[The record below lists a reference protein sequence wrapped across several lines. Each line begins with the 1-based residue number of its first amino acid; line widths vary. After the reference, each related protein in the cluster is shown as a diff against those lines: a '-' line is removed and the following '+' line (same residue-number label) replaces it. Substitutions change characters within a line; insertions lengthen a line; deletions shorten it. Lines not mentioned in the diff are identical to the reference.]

1 MANKIAVASGKGGV
15 GKTTISAGLASVF
28 SSSGKKTLLIDCDA
42 GLPGLDIMLNV
53 SDKVNFTWYDV
64 YCERCE
70 APDAV
75 IKLNEFL
82 HLIPAPKYA
91 PDEDCFDAVKITADS
106 LCDNYDIIIADAPA
120 GLGRGLM
127 RAIKA
132 SDNALIV
139 ATADEISV
147 KGASGVD
154 RVLRK
159 NGISQTRLL
168 INKYSVKSAAKGKLL
183 TVDEII
189 DKTAVQLIGIIPEDI
204 NLQYKT
210 VYKKSLKTVKSLK
223 AFTRISKRINGES
236 VSLSLSQLK

>member
-1 MANKIAVASGKGGV
+1 MTNKISVTSGKGGV
-15 GKTTISAGLASVF
+15 GKTTISAGLATVF
-28 SSSGKKTLLIDCDA
+28 SSAGIKTLLIDCDA
-42 GLPGLDIMLNV
+42 GLPGLDIMLGI

-70 APDAV
+70 ASDAV
-75 IKLNEFL
+75 IQINDSL

-91 PDEDCFDAVKITADS
+91 PDEDCPDAVKNTVEKLEDS
-106 LCDNYDIIIADAPA
+106 YDIIIADAPA

-127 RAIKA
+127 RAIRA
-132 SDNALIV
+132 TDNALIV

-154 RVLRK
+154 RVLRE

-168 INKYSVKSAAKGKLL
+168 INKYNVKSAVKGKLL

-189 DKTAVQLIGIIPEDI
+189 DKTAVQLIGIIPEDN

-210 VYKKSLKTVKSLK
+210 VYKKSLRTVKSQK
-223 AFTRISKRINGES
+223 AFMRISKRINGEG

>member
-1 MANKIAVASGKGGV
+1 MANRISVTSGKGGV
-15 GKTTISAGLASVF
+15 GKTTISAGLAAVF
-28 SSSGKKTLLIDCDA
+28 SSSGKRTLLIDCDA
-42 GLPGLDIMLNV
+42 GLPGLDIMLGC

-70 APDAV
+70 PSDA
-75 IKLNEFL
+75 IIQINEFL

-91 PDEDCFDAVKITADS
+91 PDEDCNDAVKNTVDALS
-106 LCDNYDIIIADAPA
+106 DNYDIIIADAPA
-120 GLGRGLM
+120 GLGRGLI

-132 SDNALIV
+132 TDNALIV

-147 KGASGVD
+147 KGASAVD
-154 RVLRK
+154 SVLRD
-159 NGISQTRLL
+159 NGITQTRLL
-168 INKYSVKSAAKGKLL
+168 INKYSVKGAVKGKLL

-210 VYKKSLKTVKSLK
+210 VYKKSLKTVKSTK